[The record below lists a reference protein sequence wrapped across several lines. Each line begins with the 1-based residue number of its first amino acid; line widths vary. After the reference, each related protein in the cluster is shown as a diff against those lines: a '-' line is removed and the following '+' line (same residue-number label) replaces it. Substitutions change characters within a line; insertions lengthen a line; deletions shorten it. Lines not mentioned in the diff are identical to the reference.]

1 MAKDKREL
9 TPVDLLNIFKAGVAS
24 ANEID
29 SENELMQKFDVAL
42 VAYVGNIKQPY
53 AIVRHWYEKETTEKK
68 KAT

>member
-9 TPVDLLNIFKAGVAS
+9 TPADLLNIFKAGVAS
-24 ANEID
+24 ANEIE

-53 AIVRHWYEKETTEKK
+53 AIVRH
-68 KAT
+68 